1 MAELTDV
8 QLRDFEKQLTVRRDH
23 LWGEVSAQLNG
34 EGRERLRGVYGS
46 VHDLGDESVA
56 ALLTDLG
63 IATVNAEAEELADI
77 ERALNRIR
85 NHTFGVCRDCGGDIA
100 PDRLNAYPTARR
112 CLACQQRY
120 ETNRGARDISP
131 SL

>member
-1 MAELTDV
+1 MAELSNI
-8 QLRDFEKQLTVRRDH
+8 QLRDFEKLLTARRDY
-23 LWGEVSAQLNG
+23 LWNEVSAHLNG

-77 ERALNRIR
+77 ERALNRIKNR
-85 NHTFGVCRDCGGDIA
+85 TFGVCRDCGGDITR
-100 PDRLNAYPTARR
+100 DRLNAYPTARR
-112 CLACQQRY
+112 CLDCQQRY
-120 ETNRGARDISP
+120 ESNRGARDISP